1 MSFTKKAAQEGKPMA
16 FFLRPKSQN
25 RDRAHDHINA
35 EAVAMRDG
43 AQDRYTQRAPG
54 DAREAEPGAP
64 LPGGNWRNAGRKI
77 MARIGRSRK

>member
-1 MSFTKKAAQEGKPMA
+1 MG

-35 EAVAMRDG
+35 EAIAMRDG
-43 AQDRYTQRAPG
+43 ASDRYTSKAPG
-54 DAREAEPGAP
+54 DSGREAEPGAP
-64 LPGGNWRNAGRKI
+64 LPPGNWRNAGRKI